1 MRGKVRAARHNR
13 SAASPSPQLSRGKR
27 RSKSPEARAVRENTR
42 VEVMSVVLLLS
53 GIVAFVGAS
62 FNLRRSLRLARAL
75 CPIEPYRT
83 AAGAEPPP
91 VSILAPCRGVDD
103 QFVAY
108 ARSLLAQQYS
118 GYEVLFLVESTTDP
132 AWHVLNRILT
142 AAPGARAALIITG
155 TAEGCSQKIH
165 NLLVGLEHVAPEIS
179 VLAFV
184 DSDIQVHPHW
194 LEALVTPLNDA
205 TVGATS
211 GYRWYVPYR
220 GSVAGSLRS
229 AWNAA
234 TLILM
239 AHPRYGFAWGGST
252 AIRREVF
259 EKLRIRDAWS
269 RGLSDDLLLTQ
280 AVRGASLK
288 IPFVAGCLVPTFEP
302 CTWRQLLEWTNR
314 QTCIARVHMPYSL
327 GLALL
332 IHLVSITLGL
342 LGVVALAT
350 EQWVTGGLLLSY
362 WVITGL
368 GSLAVCRRARQR
380 LSAHG
385 FTVAQHAWAQALWTP
400 AVTLLALINI
410 SMSFTTRTIT
420 WRGISYTMRSPQHVV
435 VHTGPHVPV
444 PPSQA

>member
-1 MRGKVRAARHNR
+1 M
-13 SAASPSPQLSRGKR
+13 
-27 RSKSPEARAVRENTR
+27 
-42 VEVMSVVLLLS
+42 EVISVVLLLS
-53 GIVAFVGAS
+53 GIVAFVGAL
-62 FNLRRSLRLARAL
+62 FNLRRSLRLVRAL
-75 CPIEPYRT
+75 YTVEPHRST
-83 AAGAEPPP
+83 VNADHPP

-108 ARSLLAQQYS
+108 ARALLAQQYAA
-118 GYEVLFLVESTTDP
+118 YEVLFLVESAIDP
-132 AWHVLNRILT
+132 AWEVLNSILT
-142 AAPGARAALIITG
+142 DVPGARAALLITG
-155 TAEGCSQKIH
+155 VAAGCSQKIH
-165 NLLVGLEHVAPEIS
+165 NLLVGLEHVAPETRI
-179 VLAFV
+179 LAFV
-184 DSDIQVHPHW
+184 DSDVQVHPYW
-194 LEALVTPLNDA
+194 LEALVAPLDDP

-211 GYRWYVPYR
+211 GYRWYLPCR

-234 TLILM
+234 TLTLM

-280 AVRGASLK
+280 AVRGAGLK
-288 IPFVAGCLVPTFEP
+288 IPFVAACLVPTFEP
-302 CTWRQLLEWTNR
+302 CTWPQLLEWTNR
-314 QTCIARVHMPYSL
+314 QTCIARVHVPCSV
-327 GLALL
+327 GLALVVHL
-332 IHLVSITLGL
+332 ISITLSV

-350 EQWVTGGLLLSY
+350 DQWVSGGLLLSY

-368 GSLAVCRRARQR
+368 GSLAVCRGARQR

-385 FTVAQHAWAQALWTP
+385 FTVAQRAWIQALWTP

-410 SMSFTTRTIT
+410 SVAFTTRTIT

-435 VHTGPHVPV
+435 MHTGPRVPA
-444 PPSQA
+444 PPSEA

>member
-1 MRGKVRAARHNR
+1 VRAA
-13 SAASPSPQLSRGKR
+13 G
-27 RSKSPEARAVRENTR
+27 ENTR

-53 GIVAFVGAS
+53 GIAAFVGAL
-62 FNLRRSLRLARAL
+62 FNLRRSQRLARTL
-75 CPIEPYRT
+75 RSVMPRRI
-83 AAGAEPPP
+83 AADADPPP

-103 QFVAY
+103 QFVPY
-108 ARSLLAQQYS
+108 ARALLAQQYS
-118 GYEVLFLVESTTDP
+118 GYEVLFLVESMTDP
-132 AWHVLNRILT
+132 AWHVLNRLL
-142 AAPGARAALIITG
+142 AEAPGARAALIITG

-165 NLLVGLEHVAPEIS
+165 NLLVGLEHVAPETTI
-179 VLAFV
+179 LAFV
-184 DSDIQVHPHW
+184 DSDVQVHPHW

-211 GYRWYVPYR
+211 GYRWYVPRR

-259 EKLRIRDAWS
+259 DKLQIRDAWS

-280 AVRGASLK
+280 AVRGAGLK
-288 IPFVAGCLVPTFEP
+288 IPFVAACLVPTFEP

-332 IHLVSITLGL
+332 IHLISITLGW

-350 EQWVTGGLLLSY
+350 EQWGTGGLLLSY
-362 WVITGL
+362 WVVTAL
-368 GSLAVCRRARQR
+368 GSLAVCQGARQR

-400 AVTLLALINI
+400 AVTLLALLNI

-420 WRGISYTMRSPQHVV
+420 WRGISYTMHSPQHVI
-435 VHTGPHVPV
+435 VHTGSDVPA

>member
-1 MRGKVRAARHNR
+1 VRA
-13 SAASPSPQLSRGKR
+13 SG
-27 RSKSPEARAVRENTR
+27 ENTR
-42 VEVMSVVLLLS
+42 VEEMSVVLLLS
-53 GIVAFVGAS
+53 GMAAFVGAL
-62 FNLRRSLRLARAL
+62 FNLRRSQRLARAL
-75 CPIEPYRT
+75 WSVKPRRIAADADPSPI
-83 AAGAEPPP
+83 
-91 VSILAPCRGVDD
+91 SILAPCRGVDD

-108 ARSLLAQQYS
+108 ARGLLAQQYL
-118 GYEVLFLVESTTDP
+118 GYEVLFLVESMTDP
-132 AWHVLNRILT
+132 AWHVLNRLL
-142 AAPGARAALIITG
+142 AEAPGARVALISTG

-165 NLLVGLEHVAPEIS
+165 NLLVGLEHVAPETTI
-179 VLAFV
+179 LAFV
-184 DSDIQVHPHW
+184 DSDVQVHPHW

-211 GYRWYVPYR
+211 GYRWYVPRR

-259 EKLRIRDAWS
+259 DKLQIRDAWS

-280 AVRGASLK
+280 AVRGAGLK
-288 IPFVAGCLVPTFEP
+288 IPFVAACLVPTFEP

-332 IHLVSITLGL
+332 IHLISITLGW

-350 EQWVTGGLLLSY
+350 EQWGTGGLLLSY
-362 WVITGL
+362 WVVTAL
-368 GSLAVCRRARQR
+368 GSLAVCQGACQR

-385 FTVAQHAWAQALWTP
+385 FSVAQRAWAQALWTP
-400 AVTLLALINI
+400 AVTLLALLNI
-410 SMSFTTRTIT
+410 ALSCTTRTIT

-435 VHTGPHVPV
+435 VHTRPRVPA

>member
-1 MRGKVRAARHNR
+1 
-13 SAASPSPQLSRGKR
+13 
-27 RSKSPEARAVRENTR
+27 
-42 VEVMSVVLLLS
+42 MSVVLLLS
-53 GIVAFVGAS
+53 GIVAFVGAV

-75 CPIEPYRT
+75 CPLEPHRT
-83 AAGAEPPP
+83 AAGADLPP

-108 ARSLLAQQYS
+108 ARTLLAQQYS
-118 GYEVLFLVESTTDP
+118 GYEVLFLVESTSDP

-142 AAPGARAALIITG
+142 AVPSARASLIITG

-165 NLLVGLEHVAPEIS
+165 NLLAGLEHVAPETSI
-179 VLAFV
+179 LAFV
-184 DSDIQVHPHW
+184 DSDVQVHPYW
-194 LEALVTPLNDA
+194 LEALATPLNDT

-211 GYRWYVPYR
+211 GYRWYVPHR
-220 GSVAGSLRS
+220 GSMAGSLRS

-280 AVRGASLK
+280 AVRGAGLK
-288 IPFVAGCLVPTFEP
+288 IPFVAACLVPTFEP
-302 CTWRQLLEWTNR
+302 CTWQQLLEWTNR
-314 QTCIARVHMPYSL
+314 QTRIARVHVPYSL
-327 GLALL
+327 GLGLL
-332 IHLVSITLGL
+332 IHLISLTLGL
-342 LGVVALAT
+342 FGVVALAT
-350 EQWVTGGLLLSY
+350 DQWVAGGLLLSY
-362 WVITGL
+362 WVLTGL
-368 GSLAVCRRARQR
+368 GSLAVCRAARYC

-385 FTVAQHAWAQALWTP
+385 FSVAQHAWAQALWTP
-400 AVTLLALINI
+400 AVTALALINI
-410 SMSFTTRTIT
+410 SVSFTTRTIT
-420 WRGISYTMRSPQHVV
+420 WRGISYTMLSPQHVV
-435 VHTGPHVPV
+435 VHTRPRVPV